1 MKNFY
6 ASMFISLMCAL
17 SAQAAVIQVTSDK
30 SGTELQAAIN
40 AASSGDTL
48 KVQAG
53 TYYGNFTMKEGV
65 NVIGGWNATFT
76 DTTSY
81 ATILDANANGR
92 VLYQAAPFTTLTVWE
107 NLTIQN
113 GKFTS
118 EQTDKAGAGVFLCD
132 KGQVK
137 HCLIQNNLFDV
148 TSGTAS
154 GGGVYENGY
163 TTSVLVED
171 CIIRGNTAS
180 HGGGV
185 RICGV
190 IRNSVIE
197 NNTTTLNAC
206 GGVQLHYGGAMYNCI
221 VRNNT
226 GKDTGGVR
234 CTGTKACVVANC
246 LIAGNEAA
254 GTIGGM
260 SLENGIHYIYNNT
273 IVGNKQASSSNASRC
288 GVRLNVNSDLVFAN
302 NIVWGNKVGDDVQ
315 ADQMEIHATYASD
328 RAAAYFRNN
337 AIVHPTV
344 GSNTIVLDAA
354 DPGFVDAS
362 ASNFRLVYAS
372 GLINAGEDDT
382 DRTGALDLDGN
393 ARMAGDTVDIGA
405 YEYPYFAL
413 TVAAFDH
420 ATLILNGDTTLA
432 GKYMRP
438 QAYTA
443 AAVIVAE
450 EGYTIKSVT
459 CDEAVLEEVE
469 GVYTLP
475 ALSADMTLTIEVEQI
490 TFDLTVAAF
499 EHATLVLDGDTTLA
513 GTYSLP
519 YGHTATAVIVA
530 EEGYQ
535 IKSVTCDETVLEE
548 IEGVYTLPAM
558 LADMTLSI
566 EVEASSTDIE
576 QVIND
581 QSPMTNKVLRH
592 GQLIILRDG
601 KEYNAFGQQLYE

>member
-30 SGTELQAAIN
+30 SGTELQAAVN

-53 TYYGNFTMKEGV
+53 TYYGNFTMKEGVNVIGGFTMKEGV

-92 VLYQAAPFTTLTVWE
+92 VLYQAATFTTLTVWE

-413 TVAAFDH
+413 TVAAFEH

-459 CDEAVLEEVE
+459 CDEAVL
-469 GVYTLP
+469 VYTLP

-548 IEGVYTLPAM
+548 IEGV
-558 LADMTLSI
+558 
-566 EVEASSTDIE
+566 
-576 QVIND
+576 
-581 QSPMTNKVLRH
+581 
-592 GQLIILRDG
+592 
-601 KEYNAFGQQLYE
+601 